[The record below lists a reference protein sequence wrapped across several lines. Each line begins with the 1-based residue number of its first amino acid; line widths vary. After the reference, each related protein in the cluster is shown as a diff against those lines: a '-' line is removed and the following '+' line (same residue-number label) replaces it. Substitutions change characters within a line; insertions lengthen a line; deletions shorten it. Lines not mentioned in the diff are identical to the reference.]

1 MYKDGEVY
9 MTTQFLKA
17 KDAQAHLNVCAA
29 TLRRWAN
36 SNQINYIRTP
46 KGTRLYDVSS
56 ITGAPARKQN
66 VCYCRVSSAKQA
78 EDLARQVAF
87 MREQYPTYEIIQ
99 DIGSGLNFKR
109 KGLARLL
116 ERACSGSIGR
126 VMVSHKDRLTRF
138 GFDLIKT
145 IIAHFGGEVVVL
157 NDVPDEHPQQELTR
171 DLLAILHVY
180 ACRMHGQ
187 RRYKKAEEKP
197 AQQESANILY
207 DARTASVGY

>member
-1 MYKDGEVY
+1 

-17 KDAQAHLNVCAA
+17 KDAQAHLNVCSA
-29 TLRRWAN
+29 TLRRWADN
-36 SNQINYIRTP
+36 KLINYIRTP

-56 ITGAPARKQN
+56 ITGTTARKQN

-87 MREQYPTYEIIQ
+87 MREKYPTYEIIQ

-109 KGLARLL
+109 KGLTRLL
-116 ERACSGSIGR
+116 ERVYSGNVGN
-126 VMVSHKDRLTRF
+126 VVVSHRDRLTRF

-145 IIAHFGGEVVVL
+145 TVAYFGGEIVVL

-187 RRYKKAEEKP
+187 RRYKKTEKDP
-197 AQQESANILY
+197 AQQESTNVLHAGTTCANHQ
-207 DARTASVGY
+207 VEV